1 MPLVFF
7 AISLVI
13 LTVLVILNAVIALDF
28 RLIKFY
34 LKLQI
39 SRLST
44 KSNVNG
50 VIRNKGSNKVLYK
63 VLILQMQIS
72 QIQEKA
78 QVV

>member
-13 LTVLVILNAVIALDF
+13 LTALVILNAVIALDF